1 METRKIEG
9 TRVFSARTFFLQWE
23 WLLVV
28 LFILINVFNAG
39 MSPYYLQ
46 VDTFTDAPTSFL
58 DKAFMV
64 MPMAFVLLLGEID
77 ISVAS
82 TVALSSVLMAV
93 SYNAGLPMPMAM
105 VLCLLVGTV
114 AGLINGLILA
124 KFRELPSMI
133 VTLATMTMYRGI
145 ALIILKDQASG
156 GFPKWFNY
164 LGWGYVGPIPLMM
177 LVFIVFAVLFGVLLH
192 KTSFGRQLYGMGN
205 NLRTCQY
212 SGVKTSRNKILVYTM
227 LGFMAGVTAIFL
239 TSRMGSTR
247 PNVATGY
254 ELEVIAMA
262 VLGGFSTSG
271 GKGNMIG
278 AIIAAFVIG
287 FLRYGLG
294 IINVSAQ
301 IILIVVGLLLIGS
314 VLASNFKPG
323 GKKRPIQKGT

>member
-9 TRVFSARTFFLQWE
+9 TRAFNARTFFFQWE
-23 WLLVV
+23 WLLVA
-28 LFILINVFNAG
+28 LFILINIFNSNI
-39 MSPYYLQ
+39 SPYYLQ
-46 VDTFTDAPTSFL
+46 LDTFTDAPMSFL

-77 ISVAS
+77 ISVGS

-93 SYNAGLPMPMAM
+93 SFNAGLPMPLAI
-105 VLCLLVGTV
+105 VLCLFVGT
-114 AGLINGLILA
+114 ACGLINGLLLA
-124 KFRELPSMI
+124 KFKELPSMI
-133 VTLATMTMYRGI
+133 VTLATMTIYRGI

-156 GFPKWFNY
+156 GFPKWFNF

-177 LVFIVFAVLFGVLLH
+177 IAFIIFAVFFGILLH

-212 SGVKTSRNKILVYTM
+212 SGIKTSRNKILVFTM

-278 AIIAAFVIG
+278 AVIAAFVIG

-294 IINVSAQ
+294 LINVSSQ
-301 IILIVVGLLLIGS
+301 VILIVVGLLLIGS

-323 GKKRPIQKGT
+323 GKKRKVQKGT